1 MLNCA
6 KTLANTELNGKPQ
19 MKDFQK
25 RIKIKLREKKM
36 IKKLMMALV
45 FTIVSSATYADVTLV
60 VPQKVGAGT
69 SVWAQIVAIELE
81 KFLPNDRVTVR
92 HIPGA
97 KGLPGFNK
105 FHNELQN
112 DDDVL
117 MVSNGSNAVSFLT
130 EEVDYNYSEYDSI
143 GLMNLNII
151 TGRLI
156 NADMNAIKFHSYGGR
171 QPEVMAMAMLVCGPG
186 SDVNPV
192 KCFNDNIQWLPG
204 FSQGEGRLAFKRGE
218 LNVTRENPA
227 AFIKHIQPA
236 VDSGQAEVWFTH
248 GILQADGTHADDPNY
263 PGLQFEILYKEIWGV
278 EASGNFYDAYKLA
291 KSFRDGLQKAIWI
304 RKDNPNRDK
313 IITAMTKMDN
323 DPESVAN
330 IQAKV
335 GNYEWLIGKDG
346 DAHRDTLMTFITEDA
361 LRTLV
366 EFTSISLKLEAEYKP
381 ELINQQ

>member
-313 IITAMTKMDN
+313 IITAMTKMAN

>member
-1 MLNCA
+1 ML
-6 KTLANTELNGKPQ
+6 Q
-19 MKDFQK
+19 MKDQK
-25 RIKIKLREKKM
+25 RIRIKLREKKM

-313 IITAMTKMDN
+313 IITAMTKMAN

>member
-6 KTLANTELNGKPQ
+6 TTHVNTELSGMLQ
-19 MKDFQK
+19 MKDQK
-25 RIKIKLREKKM
+25 RIRIKLRENKM

-227 AFIKHIQPA
+227 AFIKHIQPY
-236 VDSGQAEVWFTH
+236 VDNGQAEVWFTH

-313 IITAMTKMDN
+313 IITAMTKMAN

>member
-1 MLNCA
+1 
-6 KTLANTELNGKPQ
+6 
-19 MKDFQK
+19 
-25 RIKIKLREKKM
+25 M

-227 AFIKHIQPA
+227 AFIKHIQPY
-236 VDSGQAEVWFTH
+236 VDNGQAEVWFTH

-313 IITAMTKMDN
+313 IITAMTKMAN

>member
-1 MLNCA
+1 M
-6 KTLANTELNGKPQ
+6 ELNGMLQ
-19 MKDFQK
+19 MKDQK
-25 RIKIKLREKKM
+25 RIRIKLRENKM

-313 IITAMTKMDN
+313 IITAMTKMAN

>member
-6 KTLANTELNGKPQ
+6 TTHVNMELNGMLQ
-19 MKDFQK
+19 MKDQK
-25 RIKIKLREKKM
+25 RIRIKLREKKM

-313 IITAMTKMDN
+313 IITAMTKMAN

>member
-6 KTLANTELNGKPQ
+6 TTLVNTELNGKPQ
-19 MKDFQK
+19 MKDQK

-313 IITAMTKMDN
+313 IITAMTKMAN